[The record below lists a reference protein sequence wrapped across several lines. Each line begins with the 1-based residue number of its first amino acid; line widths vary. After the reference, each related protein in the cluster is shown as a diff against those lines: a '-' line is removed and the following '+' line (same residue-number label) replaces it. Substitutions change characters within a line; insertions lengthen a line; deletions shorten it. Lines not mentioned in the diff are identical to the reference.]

1 MKTLVVAGI
10 GLAVMAVAN
19 PAAGH
24 VVEAAT
30 SIALATI
37 HDHSRFKAA
46 LESAIDDVLTHAIAF
61 APTVVTL
68 QDVKVAGDRIYILLL
83 IADGEG
89 EETMKTLSAEKRGPA
104 PGGAE
109 DPESPGVEDQ

>member
-1 MKTLVVAGI
+1 
-10 GLAVMAVAN
+10 
-19 PAAGH
+19 
-24 VVEAAT
+24 
-30 SIALATI
+30 
-37 HDHSRFKAA
+37 
-46 LESAIDDVLTHAIAF
+46 
-61 APTVVTL
+61 VVTL

>member
-1 MKTLVVAGI
+1 MVL
-10 GLAVMAVAN
+10 AN
-19 PAAGH
+19 PAIGH
-24 VVEAAT
+24 ALEAAT
-30 SIALATI
+30 SIPLETI

-83 IADGEG
+83 IADEGG
-89 EETMKTLSAEKRGPA
+89 EETMKTLSPEKREPA

-109 DPESPGVEDQ
+109 DPASPGGEGQ